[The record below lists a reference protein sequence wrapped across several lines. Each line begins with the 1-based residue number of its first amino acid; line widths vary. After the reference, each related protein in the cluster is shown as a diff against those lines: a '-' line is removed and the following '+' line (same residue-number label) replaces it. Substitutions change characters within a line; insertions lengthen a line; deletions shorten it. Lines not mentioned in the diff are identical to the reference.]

1 MKKNLSIALAVVSA
15 LSLSLA
21 GCASDSTAPQSTTTS
36 TQAVSPQPATQA
48 AAPQSPD
55 QAAAKES
62 NAAVS
67 AVTSPASEAGNISES
82 KALEIA
88 RTHAGVK
95 PEDILYSDVKLEADN
110 GIQTYDVNFFTQGKE
125 YDYDILAATGEISSY
140 DYEVEDHVWAGQQS
154 GAQTG
159 AVTIEQ
165 AQKLALER
173 VPGADASHIRIKTD
187 TDNGKTIFEGSIIY
201 DNVEYDFEIDAATG
215 SILEWDSE
223 SAFD

>member
-48 AAPQSPD
+48 AAPQSSD

-88 RTHAGVK
+88 RTHAGIK

>member
-88 RTHAGVK
+88 CTHAGVK

>member
-48 AAPQSPD
+48 AAPQSSD

>member
-67 AVTSPASEAGNISES
+67 AVTSPASEAGSISES